1 MTLVEF
7 IQESLEQHYASMLRA
22 VDGLTAEEL
31 AWAPQAGAMSIGFL
45 VWHYGRTMDRWIRF
59 RAQGEPQR
67 WEQGWAARFD
77 RLPADP
83 NDTGYGFGER
93 QLRDFQLPAAPFL
106 LEYASA
112 GKNEAMAF
120 LGGLDDAALET
131 SVIDNPRGGKI
142 NLAAMFQQLIWEC
155 NQHGGQ
161 MAYLRG
167 MLRGIED
174 PAYSGGLLEREAQ
187 RGRQPDA

>member
-31 AWAPQAGAMSIGFL
+31 AWAPQPGAMSIGFL
-45 VWHYGRTMDRWIRF
+45 VWHYGRTMDRWIHS
-59 RAQGEPQR
+59 RAQGKPQM

-83 NDTGYGFGER
+83 NDTGYRFGEQ
-93 QLRDFQLPAAPFL
+93 QLRDFQPAAASVL
-106 LEYASA
+106 LEYASV
-112 GKNEAMAF
+112 GKSEAMAF
-120 LGGLDDAALET
+120 LGGLDDDALET
-131 SVIDNPRGGKI
+131 SIIDNPRGGRI
-142 NLAAMFQQLIWEC
+142 NLATMCQQLVWEC

-161 MAYLRG
+161 IGYLRG
-167 MLRGIED
+167 LLRGIED
-174 PAYSGGLLEREAQ
+174 PTYTGGLMEREA
-187 RGRQPDA
+187 GRQPDA